1 MDNATGAG
9 SERPA
14 RRSRRA
20 RGAALPPSAPPR
32 PSRGL
37 DERLDAALEATFPAS
52 DPVAIS
58 GDSPVEADR
67 RPDRQERPERH
78 S

>member
-1 MDNATGAG
+1 
-9 SERPA
+9 
-14 RRSRRA
+14 
-20 RGAALPPSAPPR
+20 
-32 PSRGL
+32 
-37 DERLDAALEATFPAS
+37 
-52 DPVAIS
+52 VAIS